1 MSDYYGLEG
10 LSGSYDP
17 LFHERRN
24 YRNGWPVNWT
34 EILRKGGVKEPP
46 GYQETVRSCREEPY
60 VAPKKKGGKKG
71 GKR

>member
-1 MSDYYGLEG
+1 M
-10 LSGSYDP
+10 
-17 LFHERRN
+17 
-24 YRNGWPVNWT
+24 NWT

-46 GYQETVRSCREEPY
+46 GYLETVRSCREEPY